1 MATPIKVISGSKD
14 TCVKIW
20 ETNNSTFGAWSVDT
34 TATLNQH
41 TDTVNCIAV
50 LPNNL
55 LASGSADMS
64 ALVWSLDTYECVSEL
79 LGHWGSVEC
88 LCAYKEN
95 KLITGSTDKT
105 IRVWSTGSD
114 NECLMTLFGHI
125 CGITSLQVIED
136 HYLLSGA
143 GLYSTI
149 IWDLNNGNLL
159 VNFKGT
165 ILKLLALH
173 CLINNG

>member
-1 MATPIKVISGSKD
+1 MATPIRVVSGSKD
-14 TCVKIW
+14 NCVKIW
-20 ETNNSTFGAWSVDT
+20 ETNISSFGAWSVDT

-41 TDTVNCIAV
+41 TEAVNCIAV

-55 LASGSADMS
+55 LATGSADMS
-64 ALVWSLDTYECVSEL
+64 VLVWSLDTYECVGEL

-88 LCAYKEN
+88 LCAFKDD
-95 KLITGSTDKT
+95 KLISGSTDKT
-105 IRVWSTGSD
+105 IRVWSTKME
-114 NECLMTLFGHI
+114 NECSITLLGHT

-136 HYLLSGA
+136 HHLLSGA

-159 VNFKGT
+159 VHFKGK
-165 ILKLLALH
+165 ISKGLGELF
-173 CLINNG
+173 